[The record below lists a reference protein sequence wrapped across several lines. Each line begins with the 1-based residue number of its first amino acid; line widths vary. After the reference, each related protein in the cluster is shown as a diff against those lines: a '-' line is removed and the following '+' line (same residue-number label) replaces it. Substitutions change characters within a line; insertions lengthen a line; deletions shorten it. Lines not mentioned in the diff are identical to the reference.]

1 MHRRHGDCT
10 KVARRLAV
18 GVLLACAA
26 GPAPRERAALTN
38 EFRDLERQVARLVN
52 EHRAVRRLSRL
63 TYDTTVAA
71 IARTH
76 SVAMAERRVT
86 LGHDGF
92 EQRAAAVEP
101 IRPFTKIA
109 ENVAL
114 NDYAV
119 ARTATVALQGW
130 LRSAHHLE
138 NIEGAFDVTGVGV
151 ARAEDGT
158 FYFTQLFVARRR

>member
-1 MHRRHGDCT
+1 M
-10 KVARRLAV
+10 VARGFTVAV
-18 GVLLACAA
+18 LVACAA
-26 GPAPRERAALTN
+26 SPAPQKRAAPTS

-52 EHRAVRRLSRL
+52 EHRATRRLSRL
-63 TYDTTVAA
+63 THDTAVAA
-71 IARTH
+71 IARAH
-76 SVAMAERRVT
+76 SVAMAEHRVPM
-86 LGHDGF
+86 GHDGF
-92 EQRAAAVEP
+92 EERAAAVER
-101 IRPFTKIA
+101 ILPFAKIA

-138 NIEGAFDVTGVGV
+138 NIEGRFDVTGVGV

-158 FYFTQLFVARRR
+158 FYYTQLFVARRR

>member
-1 MHRRHGDCT
+1 M
-10 KVARRLAV
+10 VARGLAV
-18 GVLLACAA
+18 GVLVACAA
-26 GPAPRERAALTN
+26 GPAPRERATPTV
-38 EFRDLERQVARLVN
+38 EFRDLERQVALLVN
-52 EHRAVRRLSRL
+52 EQRAARRLSRL

-76 SVAMAERRVT
+76 SVAMAERRVP
-86 LGHDGF
+86 LGHEGLG
-92 EQRAAAVEP
+92 ERAAAVEP
-101 IRPFTKIA
+101 IRPFAKIA

-114 NDYAV
+114 NDHAV

>member
-1 MHRRHGDCT
+1 MT
-10 KVARRLAV
+10 ARGLTV

-26 GPAPRERAALTN
+26 GSAPHERAAPSS
-38 EFRDLERQVARLVN
+38 EMRDLERQVARLVN
-52 EHRAVRRLSRL
+52 EHRATRRLSRL
-63 TYDTTVAA
+63 TYDTAVAA

-76 SVAMAERRVT
+76 SVAMAQRRVP

-92 EQRAAAVEP
+92 EERAAAVGLV
-101 IRPFTKIA
+101 RQFTKIA

-138 NIEGAFDVTGVGV
+138 NIEGRFDVTGVGV
-151 ARAEDGT
+151 VRAEDGT
-158 FYFTQLFVARRR
+158 FYYTQLFVARRR